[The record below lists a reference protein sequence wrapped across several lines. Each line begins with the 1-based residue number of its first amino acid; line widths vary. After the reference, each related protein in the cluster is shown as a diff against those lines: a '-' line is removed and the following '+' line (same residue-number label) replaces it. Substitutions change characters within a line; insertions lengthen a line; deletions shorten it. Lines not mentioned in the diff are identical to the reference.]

1 MIKIYICEDIEEQRN
16 RIRSLVKDIILEEKL
31 DMTIEIASPN
41 PMEILN
47 KAKENDKDISLYFFD
62 VDLNSNINGID
73 LASKIREFD
82 QRGFIVFITTHGEM
96 SYLTFTYKVEAM
108 DYIIKDDYSNMA
120 ERIKECILEA
130 KKRYLKSDEEE
141 GKVFTIRKED
151 KVIKDRKSV
160 V

>member
-1 MIKIYICEDIEEQRN
+1 
-16 RIRSLVKDIILEEKL
+16 
-31 DMTIEIASPN
+31 MTIEIASPN

-141 GKVFTIRKED
+141 GKVFTYKKR
-151 KVIKDRKSV
+151 R
-160 V
+160 